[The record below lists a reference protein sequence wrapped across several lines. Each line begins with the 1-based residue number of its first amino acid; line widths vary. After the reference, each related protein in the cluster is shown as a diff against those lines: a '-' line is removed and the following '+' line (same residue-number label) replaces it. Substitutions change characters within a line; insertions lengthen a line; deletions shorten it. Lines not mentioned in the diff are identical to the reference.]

1 MVYLKIV
8 LWLPVAAIVSFSILS
23 MNHRFLLRLVTN
35 LAVVLLTLSCF
46 GIVLWVIDEFLLWD
60 ILPEMW
66 SLVVRALLVA
76 GGIIAFVMV
85 VMNVLLSL
93 ALLAEANASQAQL
106 PNYGVSARVKR
117 RVKQSII
124 VAIVAIALII
134 GGLQVTNHLRAQVAT
149 REAQAEFTQ
158 AQNDLDLSMSQV
170 LTLFTPPLLEALD
183 TNTLAEKGQLGN
195 MSKLLNSIES
205 SFPHRPMVKLVV
217 RSPQAPFKYASIDK
231 GSIRA
236 DNRKTVLVPELYAA
250 FPDQRESKAIEQLF
264 AGELP
269 TITEPLAGQ
278 VINNT
283 LPSTWGV
290 LKRDAQI
297 IAVVY
302 LQSNEFYDLVP
313 YGSPAF
319 HHAGP
324 ATLMGR

>member
-1 MVYLKIV
+1 
-8 LWLPVAAIVSFSILS
+8 

-93 ALLAEANASQAQL
+93 ALLAEASASQALL
-106 PNYGVSARVKR
+106 PNYGVSAQVKR
-117 RVKQSII
+117 RVQQSI
-124 VAIVAIALII
+124 VVTIVAIALII
-134 GGLQVTNHLRAQVAT
+134 GGLQVTNHVRSQVAT
-149 REAQAEFTQ
+149 REAQAEFVQ
-158 AQNDLDLSMSQV
+158 AQNDLDTSMSQV
-170 LTLFTPPLLEALD
+170 LTLFTPPLLEALG
-183 TNTLAEKGQLGN
+183 TNTLTEKGQLGN
-195 MSKLLNSIES
+195 MSKLLKSVES
-205 SFPHRPMVKLVV
+205 SFPHRPRVELVV
-217 RSPQAPFKYASIDK
+217 RSPQAPFKYARINE

-236 DNRKTVLVPELYAA
+236 NNSKTVLVPDLYAA
-250 FPDQRESKAIEQLF
+250 FPDQRESEAIEQLF
-264 AGELP
+264 SGELP
-269 TITEPLAGQ
+269 IISEPLAGQ

-290 LKRDAQI
+290 LKRNGQA

-302 LQSNEFYDLVP
+302 LQSNEFYDVVP
-313 YGSPAF
+313 YRSPAF
-319 HHAGP
+319 QHDGP
-324 ATLMGR
+324 ATLLSN